1 MAEERRRFK
10 ITPAAEDYTKE
21 MMETEDPNLLFIA
34 GHEDKV
40 IKGLCVKAA
49 SLNGETGP
57 EIFPGAEDN
66 VVIAAFSDEFVQFMI
81 DKVQTLPEHLQDTAW
96 EMFLT
101 MLADDAGTQAENKKL
116 DRNFE
121 LN

>member
-1 MAEERRRFK
+1 MADDRRRYR
-10 ITPAAEDYTKE
+10 INPAAEDYTKE

-34 GHEDKV
+34 GHEHRV
-40 IKGLCVKAA
+40 IKGLCVKSAA
-49 SLNGETGP
+49 LNGETGP
-57 EIFPGAEDN
+57 QIFPGAEDN
-66 VVIAAFSDEFVQFMI
+66 VVIAAFSDEFVQFMV

-101 MLADDAGTQAENKKL
+101 MLADDAGSKAEAQEL